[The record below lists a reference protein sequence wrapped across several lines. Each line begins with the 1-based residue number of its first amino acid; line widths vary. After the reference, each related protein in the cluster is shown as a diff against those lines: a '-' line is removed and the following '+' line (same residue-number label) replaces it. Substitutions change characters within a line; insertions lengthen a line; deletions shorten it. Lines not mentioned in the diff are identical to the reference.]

1 MGVKSITQVYE
12 KCLLMKVD
20 ETMNNLFLLWK
31 QILKNPRELG
41 TVAPSSPYLAKC
53 VVAAANINKQQHVVE
68 VGAGTGPITRHIIKE
83 VTPEQ
88 FCIVE
93 PNPEMLGT
101 LKEEYPSAHHS
112 AEYVQELET
121 VVQGLGWSKV
131 DVVVSSLPWSIF
143 PKPAVVSGLEA
154 IHSVLT
160 PNGKVLTLVYSH
172 AQYFPSSLYLEHQ
185 FNRYFEHVYRT
196 RTTWR
201 NVPPGYFLVGER
213 PRTLKLAEQ

>member
-1 MGVKSITQVYE
+1 
-12 KCLLMKVD
+12 
-20 ETMNNLFLLWK
+20 MNNLFLLWK
-31 QILKNPRELG
+31 QIVKNPRALG

-53 VVAAANINKQQHVVE
+53 VVAAANIGANQKIVE
-68 VGAGTGPITRHIIKE
+68 VGAGTGPITKYIFPLIQ
-83 VTPEQ
+83 PEN

-93 PNPEMLGT
+93 PNQEL
-101 LKEEYPSAHHS
+101 LEALRQQYPQAHHS
-112 AEYVQELET
+112 GAFVQQLPDVLES
-121 VVQGLGWSKV
+121 VEWESA

-143 PKPAVVSGLEA
+143 PKESVVEGLEA
-154 IHSVLT
+154 IRSSLS

-172 AQYFPSSLYLEHQ
+172 AQYFPSSLYLEYQ

-213 PRTLKLAEQ
+213 PRTLQIP

>member
-1 MGVKSITQVYE
+1 
-12 KCLLMKVD
+12 
-20 ETMNNLFLLWK
+20 MNNLFLLWK
-31 QILKNPRELG
+31 QIVKNPRALG

-53 VVAAANINKQQHVVE
+53 VVAAANIGPKQRIVE
-68 VGAGTGPITRHIIKE
+68 VGAGTGPITEYIMPL
-83 VTPEQ
+83 VTPDQ

-93 PNPEMLGT
+93 PNEEMLDT
-101 LKEEYPSAHHS
+101 LKEKYPHAHHS
-112 AEYVQELET
+112 GEFVQKLPE
-121 VVQGLGWSKV
+121 VIAGVGWSGV

-143 PKPAVVSGLEA
+143 PKESVVEGLEA
-154 IHSVLT
+154 IRDVLE

-172 AQYFPSSLYLEHQ
+172 AQYFPSSLYLEYQ

-213 PRTLKLAEQ
+213 PRTLQIP

>member
-1 MGVKSITQVYE
+1 VSHERLKPITQEYGNTG
-12 KCLLMKVD
+12 MSI
-20 ETMNNLFLLWK
+20 MNNLFLLWK

-53 VVAAANINKQQHVVE
+53 VVSSANINPSQYVVE
-68 VGAGTGPITRHIIKE
+68 IGAGTGPITRHIIKE
-83 VTPEQ
+83 VDPNK

-93 PNPEMLGT
+93 PNAEMLQS
-101 LKEEYPSAHHS
+101 LREEYPKSHHS
-112 AEYVQELET
+112 AEYVQQLESVT
-121 VVQGLGWSKV
+121 SSLGWKNV

-143 PKPAVVSGLEA
+143 PRESVIGGLEA
-154 IHSVLT
+154 IHSVLRS
-160 PNGKVLTLVYSH
+160 NGKVLTLVYSH

-213 PRTLKLAEQ
+213 PRTLKLSQH